1 MKLTTIIGTT
11 IAAVGLAACG
21 ATVTPTS
28 RPATP
33 SPTVAPTPTPTATPA
48 PTAMPTPTA
57 TPPPAAPVLV
67 LRETCDG
74 SANAGS
80 AASVSFTG
88 DIPGYD
94 FVVYGPGFNGGWDGA
109 ITADAHGDG
118 TTGDLTAG
126 SYEFTNSSGGSP
138 GTPGSFTISTCAP
151 SVRVTACDHAGT
163 ASGGAIAW
171 TEPGYSTLTIT
182 GPAPSTAHFT
192 LAASAGQ
199 YGPLTAGAYS
209 YTFNVFKTSG
219 GGTFTIPACTGIA
232 TG

>member
-1 MKLTTIIGTT
+1 MWRDCHADFATRD
-11 IAAVGLAACG
+11 AVADCSADTYANGNTCSDRHAYANRNASACS
-21 ATVTPTS
+21 T
-28 RPATP
+28 
-33 SPTVAPTPTPTATPA
+33 
-48 PTAMPTPTA
+48 
-57 TPPPAAPVLV
+57 VLV

-209 YTFNVFKTSG
+209 YTFNVFKTSV